1 MKIEEIAKGFVLGV
15 LAGFIILYSLQPQT
29 KNPDWLFVIHEN
41 PWLLVV
47 ILILAYYSMKWD
59 ARIGYFLMIICI
71 AIYLDIVLIIK
82 KIDDK

>member
-47 ILILAYYSMKWD
+47 ILILA
-59 ARIGYFLMIICI
+59 
-71 AIYLDIVLIIK
+71 
-82 KIDDK
+82 